1 MGLTE
6 GFVPYQIL
14 KKAGWMIIV
23 WRLKI
28 TFGHVQQ
35 ASSKIFWQ
43 ILKQLLKLLTS
54 TFIFLLLIL
63 TGKGAAVLKQEIFKT
78 TSVMCLF
85 QGNLINLPELSVCPN
100 TTKALQ
106 EHCASAENPL
116 RGPAVAAATPHQAYL
131 SKVWPGCLT
140 HSINFTKLQTSQA
153 IILSPFVCLVCG
165 FLNFFLM
172 WK

>member
-14 KKAGWMIIV
+14 KKAGWMIVV

-54 TFIFLLLIL
+54 TFILLLIL
-63 TGKGAAVLKQEIFKT
+63 TGKGAAVLRQEIFKK
-78 TSVMCLF
+78 TSLMCLF
-85 QGNLINLPELSVCPN
+85 QWNLINLPELSVAQISPKRSWN
-100 TTKALQ
+100 TVPVLK
-106 EHCASAENPL
+106 NPQRSSSSTCNSL
-116 RGPAVAAATPHQAYL
+116 IKLISVRCDLGVSPSPLTSL
-131 SKVWPGCLT
+131 SCKL
-140 HSINFTKLQTSQA
+140 HSL
-153 IILSPFVCLVCG
+153 LV
-165 FLNFFLM
+165 FFLM